1 MKHSQKARLIVLG
14 CMFAVGVIS
23 AIIIWKTHRPSPGKP
38 FEQITMEQ
46 ALAFME
52 YETGYILVDIGTPEE
67 FEDGHLEG
75 AENLPYDQFG
85 SMVMTV
91 LPDQGQQI
99 YLYGRDAKKADMA
112 AHKLSELGYSN
123 VSEIDDAVTAI
134 H

>member
-46 ALAFME
+46 ALAYME
-52 YETGYILVDIGTPEE
+52 YETGYILVDIGIPE
-67 FEDGHLEG
+67 
-75 AENLPYDQFG
+75 AVLPGVFG
-85 SMVMTV
+85 VLV